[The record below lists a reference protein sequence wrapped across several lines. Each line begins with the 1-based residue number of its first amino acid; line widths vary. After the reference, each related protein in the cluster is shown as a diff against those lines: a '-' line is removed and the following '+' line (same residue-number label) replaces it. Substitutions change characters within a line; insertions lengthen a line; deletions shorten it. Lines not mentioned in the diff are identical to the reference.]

1 MASNTEN
8 LDLLMKNPSTDGAD
22 TFNIQ
27 TMLNDNWDK
36 IDSFAGSLDTKLA
49 GLLHDD
55 TKTDLLL
62 PSDATPDD
70 AFKILAGILG
80 VTYIIAS
87 SGATVTARSGSTT
100 KTATAASNGIA
111 TFKGLPYGD
120 WTFSATISGSAKS
133 KMLTIDTQKVQYVS
147 LLSLNEMSWAQIN
160 DLCTSGVISKVFAL
174 GDTKDVAL
182 SGIGTMTLQI
192 ADFNHD
198 YLSGSTTASKAPV
211 TFLCKNLLYSTYQM
225 NSSNTNSGGFMS
237 SALKSTLNSTIL
249 NALPSDLR
257 GIIKTCY
264 KWYGTGD
271 ATSNGA
277 WGGCKIWLPLE
288 YEMFGA
294 NTYSPTTE
302 RTTGNARQYPIFTD
316 NASRIKRT
324 NNGAGSA
331 NYYWLASPRAS
342 NSTHFC
348 DVISDGSS
356 SAGYAASGSDGVCFG
371 LCV

>member
-1 MASNTEN
+1 MATNTPN
-8 LDLLMKNPSTDGAD
+8 LELLKKNPTTDGSD

-80 VTYIIAS
+80 ITYILAS
-87 SGATVTARSGSTT
+87 SGVTVTASSGSTT
-100 KTATAASNGIA
+100 KTAVAASNGIA

-120 WTFSATISGSAKS
+120 WTFSATISGSTKT
-133 KMLTIDTQKVQYVS
+133 KTLTIDVQKVRYVS
-147 LLSLNEMSWAQIN
+147 LRALNDLSWAQISI
-160 DLCTSGVISKVFAL
+160 LCTSGAISEVFAL
-174 GDTKDVAL
+174 GDTKDVSL

-198 YLSGSTTASKAPV
+198 YLSSSTTASKAPV
-211 TFLCKNLLYSTYQM
+211 TFLCKNLLYSDYRM
-225 NSSNTNSGGFMS
+225 NSSSTNSGGFMS

-257 GIIKTCY
+257 SIIKTCY
-264 KWYGTGD
+264 KWYGTGN
-271 ATSNGA
+271 ATQNGA
-277 WGGCKIWLPLE
+277 WGGCKIWIPLE
-288 YEMFGA
+288 YEILGTTQF
-294 NTYSPTTE
+294 SPTGE
-302 RTTGNARQYPIFTD
+302 KTTGNARQYPIFTD
-316 NASRIKRT
+316 SDSRIKIR
-324 NNGAGSA
+324 NNGTGSTSP
-331 NYYWLASPRAS
+331 YWLASPYQYGRDAFCRVAIDGIPYYNNAEIS
-342 NSTHFC
+342 N
-348 DVISDGSS
+348 
-356 SAGYAASGSDGVCFG
+356 GVCFG